1 MPLERQLKTALITAC
16 ASLHGRRSIRT
27 TPYRGLAMRKRLALY
42 VLSAYTLAVCYG
54 AWTEPGLSGALIM
67 APIAIL
73 ALVALRTSL
82 RRDA

>member
-1 MPLERQLKTALITAC
+1 
-16 ASLHGRRSIRT
+16 
-27 TPYRGLAMRKRLALY
+27 MRKRLALY